1 MTHINAWWLINIGL
15 TIQFS
20 SSAVQ
25 QFKLTAAL
33 RLTIA
38 QNQFYKC
45 SLTALSFLARLQHTL
60 KLREKQ

>member
-1 MTHINAWWLINIGL
+1 MIYTNDLYKCLVANKYWPNY
-15 TIQFS
+15 S
-20 SSAVQ
+20 VQ

-45 SLTALSFLARLQHTL
+45 SLTALSFLARPQHTL